1 MEGAGRGDMLIRLG
15 RAGVRISLTKISL
28 GPWGMVLPWHGNGD
42 RIVSHPSDGVPLIQ
56 HVT

>member
-1 MEGAGRGDMLIRLG
+1 MEGVGRGDMLIRLG

-28 GPWGMVLPWHGNGD
+28 GPWGMVLLWHGNGD
-42 RIVSHPSDGVPLIQ
+42 RIVPHPSDGVPLIQ